1 MNKLIGK
8 RAGKIMLV
16 ALVLGLTVAVA
27 GAAEGGGEHHKSLYT
42 LLAEDPM
49 PLLKD
54 FLWRVLNLVVLLWIL
69 IKFAGKPVKE
79 YFAGR
84 RESIQKGI
92 EEARE
97 AKAAAEKIYK
107 EYQDKLAGLDDELR
121 QIEEKAQLEAEREKT
136 RMRQETEELV
146 AKLQQQARQMADQEV
161 ASAKR
166 QLREEAAQLA
176 LEVAEKL
183 VRENV
188 SDDDRKRM
196 VENYL
201 EKVVRA

>member
-1 MNKLIGK
+1 MNMRIGK
-8 RAGKIMLV
+8 KAGKIVLV
-16 ALVLGLTVAVA
+16 TLVLGLTVVVA

-54 FLWRVLNLVVLLWIL
+54 FLWRVLNLAVLLWIL
-69 IKFAGKPVKE
+69 IRFAGKPVRE
-79 YFAGR
+79 FFAGR
-84 RESIQKGI
+84 RESIRKGI

-107 EYQDKLAGLDDELR
+107 EYQERLAGLDDELR
-121 QIEEKAQLEAEREKT
+121 RIEEKAQLEAEREKA

-146 AKLQQQARQMADQEV
+146 AKLRQQARQMAEQEV
-161 ASAKR
+161 TSAKR
-166 QLREEAAQLA
+166 RLRDEAARLA

-188 SDDDRKRM
+188 SEDDRKRM

-201 EKVVRA
+201 KEVVRA